1 MAESDAP
8 TPPELLLPDAI
19 HHAVKPGTA
28 LLRLETTRTREG
40 VLDGAWWPRSRDIEA
55 ELPALISALVE
66 HLGPITRV
74 GLDATAWNQLP
85 TRLVIDDR
93 VVHLDS
99 FPVGDDTVLI
109 TRGENDHFALL
120 VVPPDTTADAARTAM
135 ARAVHVDNI
144 TEAAHILIA
153 TEPAETRPGT
163 DGDSS
168 PRF

>member
-8 TPPELLLPDAI
+8 TPPKLLPDGI

-28 LLRLETTRTREG
+28 LLRLETTQTREG
-40 VLDGAWWPRSRDIEA
+40 VLDGAWWPRSRNIEA
-55 ELPALISALVE
+55 ELPPLITALAE

-74 GLDATAWNQLP
+74 GLDATAWNRLP

-120 VVPPDTTADAARTAM
+120 VVPPHTTADAARTAM

-144 TEAAHILIA
+144 TQAAQILITT

-163 DGDSS
+163 DGDS
-168 PRF
+168 